1 MSQQETG
8 KVRLAKEH
16 YPGLWILE
24 AQVSGERG
32 SEDKIADEFRLED
45 ENRTD
50 VRGRVLQH
58 LFLAPGRVRE
68 PETGQKRCRDLE
80 P

>member
-16 YPGLWILE
+16 DPGLWILE

-45 ENRTD
+45 ENRAY
-50 VRGRVLQH
+50 VRGYPPAKAAL
-58 LFLAPGRVRE
+58 RE
-68 PETGQKRCRDLE
+68 DGTVASLRS
-80 P
+80 

>member
-24 AQVSGERG
+24 TQVSGERG
-32 SEDKIADEFRLED
+32 SEDKIADEFCLED
-45 ENRTD
+45 ENRAD
-50 VRGRVLQH
+50 VRGRVL
-58 LFLAPGRVRE
+58 
-68 PETGQKRCRDLE
+68 
-80 P
+80 